1 MASTKYTFFEPLK
14 PRYMVKEIKLNHS
27 ALVMSVRNFFWEVLC
42 HHNKEN
48 IYKRAN
54 ACEKKI
60 LRITR
65 RYVSERYLMT
75 ESKLDFIARLRQQ
88 NGDQKVHF
96 GV

>member
-1 MASTKYTFFEPLK
+1 
-14 PRYMVKEIKLNHS
+14 MVKEIKLNHS
-27 ALVMSVRNFFWEVLC
+27 ALVMSVRNFFWVVLC

-48 IYKRAN
+48 ICKRAN

-65 RYVSERYLMT
+65 RYVSER
-75 ESKLDFIARLRQQ
+75 KLDFIARLRQQ

>member
-1 MASTKYTFFEPLK
+1 ML
-14 PRYMVKEIKLNHS
+14 VK
-27 ALVMSVRNFFWEVLC
+27 
-42 HHNKEN
+42 
-48 IYKRAN
+48 
-54 ACEKKI
+54 KKI

-65 RYVSERYLMT
+65 SYVSERYLMT